1 MIKLFYFVPVP
12 HFSDCH
18 MHTTTKT
25 RLMLSNR
32 DSVHNRG
39 LALKSWLK
47 VACPAA
53 LCDIPH
59 GLATFL
65 LSLLAIVKDS
75 PHRAPKML

>member
-1 MIKLFYFVPVP
+1 
-12 HFSDCH
+12 
-18 MHTTTKT
+18 MHITTKT

-59 GLATFL
+59 GLATFP

-75 PHRAPKML
+75 LHRAPKML

>member
-1 MIKLFYFVPVP
+1 
-12 HFSDCH
+12 
-18 MHTTTKT
+18 MHITTKT

-47 VACPAA
+47 VACPAVKVACPAA

-59 GLATFL
+59 GLATFP
-65 LSLLAIVKDS
+65 LSLLVIVKDS
-75 PHRAPKML
+75 LHRAPKML